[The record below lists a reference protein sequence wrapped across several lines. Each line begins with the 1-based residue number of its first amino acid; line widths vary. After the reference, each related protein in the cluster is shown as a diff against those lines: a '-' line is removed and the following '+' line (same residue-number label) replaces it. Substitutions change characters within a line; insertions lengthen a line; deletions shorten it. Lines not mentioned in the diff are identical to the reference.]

1 MQPSPVR
8 VLPRVWC
15 SLKNDAALPIQG
27 LKTVALFGVNSYD
40 FMSGGLGSG
49 AVNVGYSV
57 DMVTGLKN
65 IGVATSPQLT
75 KSIRIM

>member
-1 MQPSPVR
+1 MVP
-8 VLPRVWC
+8 
-15 SLKNDAALPIQG
+15 
-27 LKTVALFGVNSYD
+27 LFRVNSYD

-65 IGVATSPQLT
+65 IGVETTPQLT
-75 KSIRIM
+75 EIYQYYVKYANA